1 MDDAKL
7 SELAAFAAVAR
18 LRSFRAA
25 AALRGVSPSTLSDA
39 VRRLE
44 AHLGVRLLNRTTRS
58 VTPTKPG
65 AQLLERLTPA
75 LRDISGALDVV
86 NGFRQSPMG
95 TLRLNV
101 PWAAAG
107 LILPPIVAGFLQAY
121 PRVTIEVT
129 SEESTID
136 VLAAG
141 FDAGIRYDERVER
154 DMIAVPIGPRLQ
166 RFATGAS
173 PRYLSKHGRP
183 KNPRDLLK
191 HICIRHRFPSGAMLP
206 WEFERSGKIVRIT
219 PSGPL
224 ITNQIDLELGAAVHG
239 LGVIY
244 GFEAWMA
251 PAFKSATL
259 QPVLEDWWQDF
270 SGPLLYYPSRRH
282 MPAPLR
288 AFVDYIKKADTG
300 SVENG
305 DSPRNIP

>member
-25 AALRGVSPSTLSDA
+25 AALRGVSRSTLSDA

-58 VTPTKPG
+58 VTPTEPG

-75 LRDISGALDVV
+75 MRDISEALDAV
-86 NGFRQSPMG
+86 NDFRQSPMG

-107 LILPPIVAGFLQAY
+107 LILPPIVAGFLKAY
-121 PRVTIEVT
+121 PGVTLEVT
-129 SEESTID
+129 SEENTID

-154 DMIAVPIGPRLQ
+154 DMIAVQIGPRSQ
-166 RFATGAS
+166 RFATAAS
-173 PRYLSKHGRP
+173 PHYLSKHGRP
-183 KNPRDLLK
+183 KNPRDLLD
-191 HICIRHRFPSGAMLP
+191 HVCIRHRFPSGAMLP
-206 WEFERSGKIVRIT
+206 WEFERNGKTIRIT

-224 ITNQIDLELGAAVHG
+224 ITNQIELELGAAIGG

-244 GFEAWMA
+244 GFEAWLA

-259 QPVLEDWWQDF
+259 EPLLKHWWQDF
-270 SGPLLYYPSRRH
+270 SGPVLYYPSRRH

-288 AFVDYIKKADTG
+288 AFVDYVKKPKTG
-300 SVENG
+300 SVENI
-305 DSPRNIP
+305 DSSDNIS

>member
-1 MDDAKL
+1 MGCPEYRTMDDAKL
-7 SELAAFAAVAR
+7 TELAAFAAVAR

-25 AALRGVSPSTLSDA
+25 ASQRGVSRSTLSDA

-58 VTPTKPG
+58 VTPTEPG
-65 AQLLERLTPA
+65 AQLLQRLAPA
-75 LRDISGALDVV
+75 LRDISESLDAV
-86 NGFRQSPMG
+86 NGYRQSPMG

-107 LILPPIVAGFLQAY
+107 LILPPIVAGFLKAY
-121 PRVTIEVT
+121 PGVTLEVT
-129 SEESTID
+129 SEENTID

-154 DMIAVPIGPRLQ
+154 DMIAIPIGPRSQ
-166 RFATGAS
+166 RFATAAS
-173 PRYLSKHGRP
+173 PHYLSERAQLKH
-183 KNPRDLLK
+183 PRDLLK
-191 HICIRHRFPSGAMLP
+191 HECIRHRFPSGAMLP
-206 WEFERSGKIVRIT
+206 WEFERNGKTARIT

-224 ITNQIDLELGAAVHG
+224 ITNQVELELVAAIDG

-244 GFEAWMA
+244 GFEAWIA

-259 QPVLEDWWQDF
+259 KPLLEDCWQDF

-288 AFVDYIKKADTG
+288 AFVEYIKT
-300 SVENG
+300 
-305 DSPRNIP
+305 I

>member
-25 AALRGVSPSTLSDA
+25 AALRGVSRSTLSDA

-58 VTPTKPG
+58 VTPTEPG
-65 AQLLERLTPA
+65 ALLLERLTPVM
-75 LRDISGALDVV
+75 RDISEALDAV

-101 PWAAAG
+101 PWAAAS
-107 LILPPIVAGFLQAY
+107 LILPPIVAGFLKDY
-121 PRVTIEVT
+121 PGITLEIT
-129 SEESTID
+129 SDENIID

-141 FDAGIRYDERVER
+141 FDAGIRYDEHVER
-154 DMIAVPIGPRLQ
+154 DMIAVPIGPRSQ
-166 RFATGAS
+166 RFATAAS

-183 KNPRDLLK
+183 KTPRDLLE
-191 HICIRHRFPSGAMLP
+191 HACIRHRFPGGAMLP
-206 WEFERSGKIVRIT
+206 WEFERNGKIIRIV

-224 ITNQIDLELGAAVHG
+224 ITNQIDLELGAAIDG

-244 GFEAWMA
+244 GFEGRIA
-251 PAFKSATL
+251 PAFKSAKL
-259 QPVLEDWWQDF
+259 QPLLEDWWQDF

-282 MPAPLR
+282 MPAALR
-288 AFVDYIKKADTG
+288 AFVDYIKRPVTG
-300 SVENG
+300 
-305 DSPRNIP
+305 